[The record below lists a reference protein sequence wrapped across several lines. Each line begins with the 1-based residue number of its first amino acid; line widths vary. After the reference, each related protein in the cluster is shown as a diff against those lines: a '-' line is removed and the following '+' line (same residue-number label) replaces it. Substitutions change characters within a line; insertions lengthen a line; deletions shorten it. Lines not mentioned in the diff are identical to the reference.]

1 MSLNDLNSLSQRI
14 ISAAI
19 EVHRH
24 LGPGLLESCYQQAL
38 MTELRLHGISAE
50 MEVPIPLVYKGI
62 RVECAFR
69 ADIIVE
75 NKIIVELKVAENY
88 SPLFAKQL
96 LTYLRLS
103 GKEIGLVLNFNRP
116 TLREGIERVINTIR

>member
-24 LGPGLLESCYQQAL
+24 LGPGLLESCYQKAL
-38 MTELRLHGISAE
+38 MTELLLNGISVE
-50 MEVPIPLVYKGI
+50 REVPIPLVYKGT
-62 RVECAFR
+62 RVECGFR

-75 NKIIVELKVAENY
+75 DRIIVELKATESYN
-88 SPLFAKQL
+88 PLFAKQL

-103 GKEIGLVLNFNRP
+103 GKELGLVLNFNRP
-116 TLREGIERVINTIR
+116 TLREGIERVINTIL

>member
-1 MSLNDLNSLSQRI
+1 
-14 ISAAI
+14 
-19 EVHRH
+19 
-24 LGPGLLESCYQQAL
+24 
-38 MTELRLHGISAE
+38 

-116 TLREGIERVINTIR
+116 TLREGIERVINTSR